1 MFCNGIV
8 FIDGNQII
16 FGQKKKR
23 RRRRIIEGMDDG
35 WMDE

>member
-16 FGQKKKR
+16 PVQKKR
-23 RRRRIIEGMDDG
+23 RRIEGMDDG